1 MEIIKQEDAISIWLC
16 SIAGGVMGW
25 AYETAY
31 DGISRH
37 MLTLRESLILPW
49 CPIYAVGVALIIA
62 VLRLLKLDAAK
73 LSWAKAFA
81 LSAAV
86 ATATELAGSYLIG
99 ALSGGHVPWD
109 YSSYFMNFQ
118 GRIALWPA
126 FLFGVGGAAVLKA
139 ILPRATAFA
148 ESEPAK
154 ARWLSLA
161 ILGACIGDM
170 ALEAVGSNDVF
181 KEALSEIPWV
191 CIQGV
196 LE

>member
-1 MEIIKQEDAISIWLC
+1 MREAKRGDVIPIWLC
-16 SIAGGVMGW
+16 SIAGGAMGW

-31 DGISRH
+31 DGVFRC

-62 VLRLLKLDAAK
+62 ASWLLKPNEAK
-73 LSWAKAFA
+73 LGWAKAFM

-86 ATATELAGSYLIG
+86 ATTVELASSYLIE
-99 ALSGGHVPWD
+99 ALSGGHVPWN

-126 FLFGVGGAAVLKA
+126 FMFGVGGAIALKV
-139 ILPRATAFA
+139 ILPRASAFA

-161 ILGACIGDM
+161 ILGLCVGDI
-170 ALEAVGSNDVF
+170 ALEAIGFNEVF
-181 KEALSEIPWV
+181 REALSKIPWV
-191 CIQGV
+191 CVQGV
-196 LE
+196 LK